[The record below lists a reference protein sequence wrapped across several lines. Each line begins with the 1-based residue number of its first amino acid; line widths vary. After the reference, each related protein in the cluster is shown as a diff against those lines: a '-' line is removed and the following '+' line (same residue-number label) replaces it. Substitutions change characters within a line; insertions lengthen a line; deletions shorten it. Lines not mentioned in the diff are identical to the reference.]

1 MHRTQIQL
9 EERQY
14 RYLKA
19 KAKRNGKSISA
30 ILRELVDSQ
39 IRDQNPN
46 GEDTLLKIV
55 GMAEGPAGT
64 TARHHDDYLYGNKGW
79 NRTAH

>member
-19 KAKRNGKSISA
+19 MSRRSGKSISA
-30 ILRELVDSQ
+30 LLRELVDDR
-39 IRDQNPN
+39 IREQNES
-46 GEDTLLKIV
+46 GKDSLLEIV
-55 GMAEGPAGT
+55 GMAEGPEEA
-64 TARHHDDYLYGNKGW
+64 TARHHDDYLYGNKE
-79 NRTAH
+79 

>member
-19 KAKRNGKSISA
+19 KARRSGKSISA
-30 ILRELVDSQ
+30 LLREFVDDQ
-39 IRDQNPN
+39 IRAQEKRGNDP
-46 GEDTLLKIV
+46 LLEII
-55 GMAEGPAGT
+55 GMAEGPADA
-64 TARHHDDYLYGNKGW
+64 TARHHDDYLYGNEE
-79 NRTAH
+79 

>member
-19 KAKRNGKSISA
+19 KARRSGKSISA
-30 ILRELVDSQ
+30 LLRELVDEQ
-39 IRDQNPN
+39 IRGQDRDGNDP
-46 GEDTLLKIV
+46 LLEIV
-55 GMAEGPAGT
+55 GMAEGPADS
-64 TARHHDDYLYGNKGW
+64 TARHHDDHLYGDKE
-79 NRTAH
+79 

>member
-19 KAKRNGKSISA
+19 RARRSGKSISA
-30 ILRELVDSQ
+30 LLREFVDDQ
-39 IRDQNPN
+39 IRTQEKRGNDP
-46 GEDTLLKIV
+46 LLEII
-55 GMAEGPAGT
+55 GMAEGSADA
-64 TARHHDDYLYGNKGW
+64 TARHHDDYLYGNEE
-79 NRTAH
+79 